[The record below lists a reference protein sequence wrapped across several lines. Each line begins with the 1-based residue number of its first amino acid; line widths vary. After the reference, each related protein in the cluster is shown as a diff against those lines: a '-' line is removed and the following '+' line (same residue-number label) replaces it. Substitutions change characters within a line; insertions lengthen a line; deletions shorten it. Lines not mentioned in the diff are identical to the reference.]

1 MGSVAFQP
9 WMMEFAGKGG
19 PVGELVQW
27 TDVIAALYVLG
38 HDVKV
43 VSNITQI
50 PYGPFVLKIGVSK
63 GIKSFDMH
71 NFYALIFFFF
81 LPKPNITLFI
91 NRSMKVAHRKLLN
104 L

>member
-9 WMMEFAGKGG
+9 WMMESAGKGG

-27 TDVIAALYVLG
+27 TDIIAALYVLG

-43 VSNITQI
+43 VSNDTKI
-50 PYGPFVLKIGVSK
+50 PYGPSVLKIEVRM

-71 NFYALIFFFF
+71 NFYALIC
-81 LPKPNITLFI
+81 
-91 NRSMKVAHRKLLN
+91 VN
-104 L
+104 LTKIQHCALY